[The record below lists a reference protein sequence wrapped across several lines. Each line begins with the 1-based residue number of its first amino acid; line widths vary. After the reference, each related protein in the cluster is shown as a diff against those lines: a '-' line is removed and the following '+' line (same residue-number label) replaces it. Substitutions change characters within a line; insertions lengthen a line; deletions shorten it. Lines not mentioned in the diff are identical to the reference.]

1 MSAAGR
7 EEYFLRELDRQRGQR
22 PYQYQSHNQAH
33 SKVSSNNK
41 AKPRSSDHAGVSVG
55 FCWGFGLV
63 VCCVFGLASFLMF
76 SAGHFNFSPGS
87 GVNAAWGSSSG
98 DENITSRALID
109 VEVTKL
115 ENADKSYEHQEALYA
130 NAPDLN
136 ALEENIGPSYRY
148 MSIILSAHED
158 GTNMP
163 EPDEE
168 DSITD
173 EEIKA
178 ANLVH
183 EQDEIKSANKD
194 KDNKSDSDKAEEV
207 ILAEVGPLWREHIVK
222 NGETLS
228 DIAMA
233 HGNITA
239 QDILRANG
247 LKDAN
252 RLSENQLLL
261 IPNDSSKVE
270 DTMDEVKTRQMRIE
284 AKQEKV
290 IPISTKKYT
299 VNQGDSLWVIASSQG
314 IEVDTI
320 TGSNTFTS
328 SARLRP
334 GMELRIPNQDGIF
347 YVMKKGEDIK
357 AVCKRYGVSMT
368 KVKGVNAGVD
378 VASLKTGDEIFLPGA
393 RPAGLIEHDDV
404 KLAEVSQGKKT
415 PAKINSKGSKKTPL
429 NLKSDKNDK
438 DKYEKIPKGEVAVKR
453 NGGLRWPIM
462 GRINS
467 PFGWRQHPITKRRDF
482 HTGIDIKAD
491 RGDPIKGAGAG
502 RVVYSGW
509 MGGYGKVIVLEHRNG
524 QSTLYAHCSTLLV
537 GKGANVSSGQLIA
550 KVGTTG
556 RSTGPHLH
564 FEVRNGNNPVK
575 PIKYLSR

>member
-1 MSAAGR
+1 MR
-7 EEYFLRELDRQRGQR
+7 DLDRQRGQR
-22 PYQYQSHNQAH
+22 PYQYQNQAQSQKQSQKH
-33 SKVSSNNK
+33 GKDEAQSNGSKSMSL
-41 AKPRSSDHAGVSVG
+41 G
-55 FCWGFGLV
+55 FCWGFGVV
-63 VCCVFGLASFLMF
+63 VCMTFGLASFLMF

-87 GVNAAWGSSSG
+87 GVNAAWGSSQGEEGVTTRSV
-98 DENITSRALID
+98 ID
-109 VEVTKL
+109 IEVTKL
-115 ENADKSYEHQEALYA
+115 ENAEKLPENHEALYA

-136 ALEENIGPSYRY
+136 NLEEHSGPSYRY

-163 EPDEE
+163 DPDEE
-168 DSITD
+168 DAITD

-178 ANLVH
+178 ANLAH
-183 EQDEIKSANKD
+183 EQDEPKD
-194 KDNKSDSDKAEEV
+194 SKPDKVDKVEEV
-207 ILAEVGPLWREHIVK
+207 MLAEVGPLWREHIVK

-261 IPNDSSKVE
+261 IPNDASTVE

-284 AKQEKV
+284 AKQEKI
-290 IPISTKKYT
+290 IPISTKQYV

-320 TGSNTFTS
+320 TGSNMFTS

-334 GMELRIPNQDGIF
+334 GMKLRIPNQDGIF

-357 AVCKRYGVSMT
+357 AVSKRYGVSMT

-393 RPAGLIEHDDV
+393 RPDGVIEHNDV
-404 KLAEVSQGKKT
+404 KLAEVPSQGKKT
-415 PAKINSKGSKKTPL
+415 PAKISTKGSKKTPV
-429 NLKSDKNDK
+429 KSDKNDK
-438 DKYEKIPKGEVAVKR
+438 YERIPKGEVAVR
-453 NGGLRWPIM
+453 RSSGFRWPIM

-482 HTGIDIKAD
+482 HTGIDIKAN
-491 RGDPIKGAGAG
+491 RGDPIKGAGSG

-509 MGGYGKVIVLEHRNG
+509 MGGYGKVLVIEHHNG

-537 GKGANVSSGQLIA
+537 GKGANVSSGQLVA

-564 FEVRNGNNPVK
+564 FEVRNGNSPVN

>member
-1 MSAAGR
+1 M
-7 EEYFLRELDRQRGQR
+7 RELDRQRVQR
-22 PYQYQSHNQAH
+22 PYQSYNQVKGKSRKNSNSNK
-33 SKVSSNNK
+33 SKGMSL
-41 AKPRSSDHAGVSVG
+41 G
-55 FCWGFGLV
+55 FCWGFGVV
-63 VCCVFGLASFLMF
+63 VCAVFGLASFLMF
-76 SAGHFNFSPGS
+76 SAGHFSFTPGS
-87 GVNAAWGSSSG
+87 GVNAAWGSSNG
-98 DENITSRALID
+98 DENMISRSLID

-115 ENADKSYEHQEALYA
+115 ENADKVYEHKEALYA

-136 ALEENIGPSYRY
+136 SLEEHAGPSYRY

-168 DSITD
+168 DAITD

-178 ANLVH
+178 ANKDH
-183 EQDEIKSANKD
+183 DQDDNAKDAAKSGSDPNSDANKI
-194 KDNKSDSDKAEEV
+194 EEV
-207 ILAEVGPLWREHIVK
+207 MLAEVGPQWREHIVK

-261 IPNDSSKVE
+261 IPNDSGSVE

-290 IPISTKKYT
+290 TPINTKKYI
-299 VNQGDSLWVIASSQG
+299 VNQGDSLWVIASSQN

-368 KVKGVNAGVD
+368 KVRLVNEGVD

-393 RPAGLIEHDDV
+393 RPAGVIEHNDA
-404 KLAEVSQGKKT
+404 KLAEVQAQNKKNQAKTNKQDKNGKKAL
-415 PAKINSKGSKKTPL
+415 AKSD
-429 NLKSDKNDK
+429 KSDKNDG
-438 DKYEKIPKGEVAVKR
+438 YARVPRGEVAVR
-453 NGGLRWPIM
+453 RGGFRWPIM

-467 PFGWRQHPITKRRDF
+467 PFGWRQHPITRRRDF
-482 HTGIDIKAD
+482 HTGIDIKAS
-491 RGDPIKGAGAG
+491 RGDPIKGAGSG

-509 MGGYGKVIVLEHRNG
+509 MGGYGKVIVIEHHNG

-564 FEVRNGNNPVK
+564 FEVRNGNSPVN